1 MFFFFIQDAESLPAD
16 QDLLLPLEG
25 PERLLSR
32 CEEARPDCDG
42 WSWRRCGQDR
52 RPERRS
58 LEPQWAARLHSACGP
73 CQLQGAE
80 MDSFWDNE
88 LWCKVFLKLRPW
100 SGHKPPVCMFNNL
113 HICNIC
119 LIALLSQI
127 LSHNLLVVMATMF
140 PNDFTPEVHVS
151 MDKFLA
157 AVALALSEKYR

>member
-1 MFFFFIQDAESLPAD
+1 M
-16 QDLLLPLEG
+16 
-25 PERLLSR
+25 
-32 CEEARPDCDG
+32 
-42 WSWRRCGQDR
+42 
-52 RPERRS
+52 
-58 LEPQWAARLHSACGP
+58 
-73 CQLQGAE
+73 
-80 MDSFWDNE
+80 
-88 LWCKVFLKLRPW
+88 

-119 LIALLSQI
+119 VIALLSQI